1 MLHNN
6 KAEILKVLEESKQ
19 LDRIGRVIKTRTFPS
34 AVKNLRLLTSNSPNN
49 RDDPNRVKKDQPMLK
64 LAEDTFKTL
73 PSLRHSSYQKYRQN
87 SRKDV
92 QIKTEPATTKALW
105 RPETIIPS
113 SEPFKVEAYQRTQII
128 PAEKLFGTSLYKK
141 ATPKRRNY
149 RSSEN
154 NEYFERVFERIKKRS
169 EQRVIEYMNYMI
181 EDRTF

>member
-1 MLHNN
+1 MLQNN
-6 KAEILKVLEESKQ
+6 KAEILKVLEESKH
-19 LDRIGRVIKTRTFPS
+19 LDRIGQVIKTRTFSS

-49 RDDPNRVKKDQPMLK
+49 REDPNRIKKYQPILK

-87 SRKDV
+87 SRNDI
-92 QIKTEPATTKALW
+92 QNKTEQITTKALW

-113 SEPFKVEAYQRTQII
+113 SEPFKVETYQRTQII
-128 PAEKLFGTSLYKK
+128 PAEKLFGTGLYKK
-141 ATPKRRNY
+141 ATPKKRNF
-149 RSSEN
+149 RNSEN

-169 EQRVIEYMNYMI
+169 EQRVIEYMSYII